1 MLRQW
6 AGGFGRV
13 YRRPLAKSHGERFGM
28 AEPATKHQEESAPV
42 IDRAHL
48 SRMSGADLA
57 LERELLGLFD
67 AQAAL
72 LLERMRGSDP
82 AQVSMLAHTLK
93 GSALGIGA
101 AAVARAAGV
110 LERAGAEQEAALLR
124 LTIAVNDA
132 HVAIAGLL
140 APSTD

>member
-1 MLRQW
+1 
-6 AGGFGRV
+6 
-13 YRRPLAKSHGERFGM
+13 M

-101 AAVARAAGV
+101 AAVAQAAGV
-110 LERAGAEQEAALLR
+110 LERTGAEQEAALLR

-132 HVAIAGLL
+132 HVAIAGML